1 MDNSL
6 REVLRRRLWPSD
18 FESSVTE
25 PAVKVWALLDGA
37 RDDRVFSLVRD
48 SGLNYA
54 PLYSGNLPIEI
65 RRVAPYLVELDPE
78 DPYTGRILELAWGN
92 AWGIFMR
99 VGANA
104 RLRHHLKGFLRV
116 RDEQGRFMLF
126 RYYDPRVLRQYLPT
140 CRYDEL
146 KTVFGPIRQFIVEGE
161 QPSQLLEFSLSGLQL
176 NQRRHTLSVLAE
188 EPGSSASSS
197 AGAIR

>member
-1 MDNSL
+1 M
-6 REVLRRRLWPSD
+6 
-18 FESSVTE
+18 
-25 PAVKVWALLDGA
+25 
-37 RDDRVFSLVRD
+37 
-48 SGLNYA
+48 
-54 PLYSGNLPIEI
+54 
-65 RRVAPYLVELDPE
+65 
-78 DPYTGRILELAWGN
+78 
-92 AWGIFMR
+92 
-99 VGANA
+99 
-104 RLRHHLKGFLRV
+104 KGFLRV